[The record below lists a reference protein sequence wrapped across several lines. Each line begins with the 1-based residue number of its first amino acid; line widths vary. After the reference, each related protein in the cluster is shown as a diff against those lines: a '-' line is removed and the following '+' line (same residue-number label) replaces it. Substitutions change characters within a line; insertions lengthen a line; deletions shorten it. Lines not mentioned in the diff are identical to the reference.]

1 MAFFRGLDTEAY
13 DRQYSDREL
22 MRRIL
27 RYFAPHSRSVFG
39 VAFLITVIALVGA
52 AQPFAIS
59 QGLDALVL
67 APKRLDVV
75 LGLTAAALTFGVL
88 NWGGNWLRRRMTA
101 RIIGD
106 VVLALRR
113 DAFQASV
120 QHDMSFF
127 DEFQSGRIISRITSD
142 TQEFA
147 QVAQLITDLLSQV
160 MLVAILLIPLFNT
173 SWRLTLM
180 VLAFSPLVLLL
191 AFGFRRIAR
200 KVTRRGF
207 RVMAEVN
214 TAIQEAVTGISVAKN
229 FRQEAAIYDDFGKVN
244 RQSYRANLQRG
255 YTLAAV
261 FPLLNALSGVG
272 TAMLVYWGGLTAA
285 DGAISVGDWYLF
297 IMSVDRFWF
306 PMINISAFWSQ
317 FQGGLSAAERI
328 FALIDAEPTVQQID
342 GQPVSQLHGEIYFEQ
357 LGFRYTDQEQV
368 LEDFT
373 LHIGQGESVALVG
386 HTGAGKSSIARLI
399 ARFYEFQE
407 GKIMV
412 DGQNIRTFDL
422 QDYRRHLGIVSQM
435 PFLFSG
441 TVAENIRYARPEMT
455 DAEIEAMG
463 RRIGDGE
470 WLETLPDGLQ
480 TDVGERGAR
489 LSMGQRQ
496 LVALMR
502 VLVQSPAI
510 FILDEATASIDPFT
524 EAQIQEAM
532 DLILQRSTS
541 ILIAHRLSTVR
552 AVDRIVVLEKGH
564 IIEEGNHET
573 LMAQGGHYAELYD
586 TYFRHQSP
594 DYRPPRE
601 SQVDKQLVELF
612 LPEHLRASLAENVES
627 GEERN

>member
-1 MAFFRGLDTEAY
+1 MAFFQGLDAEAY

-22 MRRIL
+22 LRRIL
-27 RYFAPHSRSVFG
+27 RYFAPHSRRVLG
-39 VAFLITVIALVGA
+39 VASLITAIALVGA
-52 AQPFAIS
+52 AQPLVIS
-59 QGLDALVL
+59 RGLDALVL
-67 APKRLDVV
+67 SPRRLDVA
-75 LGLTAAALTFGVL
+75 LNLTAITLTCGVL
-88 NWGGNWLRRRMTA
+88 NWGGNWLRRRITA

-106 VVLALRR
+106 VVLTLRG

-142 TQEFA
+142 TEEFA
-147 QVAQLITDLLSQV
+147 QVTQLVTDLLSQV
-160 MLVAILLIPLFNT
+160 MLVAILLVPLFNT

-200 KVTRRGF
+200 KVTRKGF

-214 TAIQEAVTGISVAKN
+214 AAIQEAVTGISVAKN
-229 FRQEAAIYDDFGKVN
+229 FRQEATIYEDFGEVN
-244 RQSYRANLQRG
+244 RRSYQANLQRG
-255 YTLAAV
+255 FTLAAV
-261 FPLLNALSGVG
+261 FPLLNALSGMG
-272 TAMLVYWGGLTAA
+272 TAVLVYWGGLTAA
-285 DGAISVGDWYLF
+285 GGAISVGDWYLF

-342 GQPVSQLHGEIYFEQ
+342 ERPVSQLHGEIHFEQ

-368 LEDFT
+368 LKDFT
-373 LHIGQGESVALVG
+373 LHIAPGESVALVG
-386 HTGAGKSSIARLI
+386 HTGAGKSSIVRLI
-399 ARFYEFQE
+399 ARFYEFQR
-407 GKIMV
+407 GQIIV
-412 DGQNIRTFDL
+412 DGQDIRTLDL

-441 TVAENIRYARPEMT
+441 TVAENIRYARPEMS
-455 DAEIEAMG
+455 DAAIETMG
-463 RRIGDGE
+463 RQIGDGE
-470 WLETLPDGLQ
+470 WLETLPNGLQ
-480 TDVGERGAR
+480 TDVGERGSR

-496 LVALMR
+496 MVALMR

-524 EAQIQEAM
+524 ETQIQEAM
-532 DLILQRSTS
+532 GLILQRSTS

-552 AVDRIVVLEKGH
+552 AVDRIIVLERGH
-564 IIEEGNHET
+564 IVEEGNHET
-573 LMAQGGHYAELYD
+573 LMSRGGHYAKLYD

-601 SQVDKQLVELF
+601 GQVDTQWAKLF
-612 LPEHLRASLAENVES
+612 LPEHLR
-627 GEERN
+627 